1 MEWTTACPDWE
12 QRIVDGRSLIP
23 FPPLFADQQKAG
35 IDAFKELKVVDMA
48 SGDYIPS
55 MGDVTR
61 DWMLDF
67 VGHVFGSYEE
77 ETGRRL
83 IREYFM
89 LISKKNS
96 KSTSAAGIMMTAL
109 IRNWRLS
116 GEYLILAPTKEIAD
130 NSYTPARDMVLR
142 DDRMKSIFHTQD
154 NIRTITHRITGA
166 NLKVVAADS
175 DVVGG
180 KKAIGVLVDELWLF
194 GKQINAENML
204 REATG
209 GLTSRKEGFVI
220 YLTTQSDAPPQGV
233 FKQKLEYARQVR
245 DGTVHDPAFLPVLY
259 EFPEWMLKKKLHRE
273 ASNFYI
279 TNPNLGASVDED
291 YLIRERQKAMIE
303 GETSMI
309 GFLAKHLNVQIGQ
322 TMRADRW
329 AGADF
334 WEDAGISKANSL
346 EALMISCEVV
356 VCGIDGGGLDDLL
369 GFYVIGRCRFTQRWL
384 GWAHAW
390 AHKIVL
396 DRRKELAPVLMDL
409 QKDGEVTIVEE
420 PGEDVVELAGMVVKI
435 FKAGLFPEKHAIGVD
450 SAGIGDIVEELT
462 NEINGIP
469 MDLIIA
475 ISQGWRL
482 NGAIKT
488 TERRVAGKTL
498 IHSGQKLMA
507 FAVGS
512 ARTELKGNNTTVT
525 KQASGSAKIDP
536 VMAMFNAVSLMALNP
551 SARPNLSEAL
561 KDPIIV

>member
-1 MEWTTACPDWE
+1 M
-12 QRIVDGRSLIP
+12 DGRSLIP
-23 FPPLFADQQKAG
+23 FEPLFPDQARAG
-35 IDAFKELKVVDMA
+35 LDAFKELKVVDMA

-55 MGDVTR
+55 MGELSR
-61 DWMLDF
+61 PWILDF
-67 VGHVFGSYEE
+67 VGHVFGSYDE

-89 LISKKNS
+89 LISKKNT
-96 KSTSAAGIMMTAL
+96 KSTTAAGIMMTAMV
-109 IRNWRLS
+109 RNWRMS

-130 NSYTPARDMVLR
+130 NSFFPARDMVAR
-142 DDRMKSIFHTQD
+142 DPRVGAIFHTQD

-166 NLKVVAADS
+166 SLKVVAADN

-194 GKQINAENML
+194 GKQPNAENML

-209 GLTSRKEGFVI
+209 GLASRPEGFVI
-220 YLTTQSDAPPQGV
+220 YLTTQSDAPPQGI

-273 ASNFYI
+273 PSNFYV
-279 TNPNLGASVDED
+279 TNPNLGASVDEAF
-291 YLIRERQKAMIE
+291 LIRERQKAMVE
-303 GETSMI
+303 GEQSMI

-322 TMRADRW
+322 SLRQDRW

-334 WEDAGISKANSL
+334 WEAAGVSPAKTFDALLAR
-346 EALMISCEVV
+346 CEVV
-356 VCGIDGGGLDDLL
+356 VTGIDGGGLDDLL
-369 GFYVIGRCRFTQRWL
+369 GFYVIGRDRVTQKWL
-384 GWAHAW
+384 GWGHAW
-390 AHKIVL
+390 AHRIVL
-396 DRRKELAPVLMDL
+396 ERRKELAPILLDL
-409 QKDGEVTIVEE
+409 EKDGEVTIVDQ
-420 PGEDVVELAGMVVKI
+420 PGDDVAELASYLVTI
-435 FKAGLFPEKHAIGVD
+435 YNLGLFPEKNGIGVD
-450 SAGIGDIVEELT
+450 SAGIGDIVDEIT

-488 TERRVAGKTL
+488 TERKIAGKAL
-498 IHSGQKLMA
+498 IHSAQKLMA
-507 FAVGS
+507 FCVGS
-512 ARTELKGNNTTVT
+512 ARTEIKANNTTVT

-536 VMAMFNAVSLMALNP
+536 VMAMFNAVSLMSLNP
-551 SARPNLSEAL
+551 AARPNLNAAL
-561 KDPIIV
+561 ADIIIV